1 MKGRVIGIWSENDP
15 YNSRNERNAIN
26 THADDYNC
34 AGFALRTF
42 SWYCP
47 LPQTTYDRL
56 EELFEEG
63 FDFET
68 IENMMTNEMVDTM
81 LSDFPNELRVVEYGQ
96 PIKSD
101 EELIAFRFGLNY
113 DSDFDFDF
121 MGPWDCDVDFHYQV
135 LRDGRWQEKNGDGE
149 IHDCDEPDP
158 NIAWSSG
165 WLVYGGPLVFLAR
178 KVN

>member
-1 MKGRVIGIWSENDP
+1 MQGRFIGEWGKKDP
-15 YNSRNERNAIN
+15 YNSERRRNADN
-26 THADDYNC
+26 TCRNDYNC

-47 LPQTTYDRL
+47 LPQSTYDRF

-63 FDFET
+63 FDFEA
-68 IENMMTNEMVDTM
+68 IENIMTNEMVDTM
-81 LSDFPNELRVVEYGQ
+81 LSDFSNELRVVEYGQ
-96 PIKSD
+96 PIKSN

-113 DSDFDFDF
+113 DPDFDFDF

-165 WLVYGGPLVFLAR
+165 WLVYGGPLIFLAR
-178 KVN
+178 KVS